1 MARSLR
7 RKKPLSSSEE
17 RTSDPPPIS
26 TCETD
31 GENIA
36 VPGYPGPPNV
46 AQPSRPRPTSKAGIV
61 LALLEAP
68 EGATLSKLIA
78 VTGWQAHTTRAAL
91 TGLRKRGFP
100 VAIAKVPGAGGV
112 TVSTY
117 RIAAPEVLRWRALRT
132 T

>member
-1 MARSLR
+1 MARSMR

-17 RTSDPPPIS
+17 RISDTPPIS
-26 TCETD
+26 ACETD

-36 VPGYPGPPNV
+36 APGYPLQSDV
-46 AQPSRPRPTSKAGIV
+46 TEPSRPRPTSKAGIV

-68 EGATLSKLIA
+68 EGATLARLMA

-91 TGLRKRGFP
+91 TGLRKRGHP
-100 VAIAKVPGAGGV
+100 VAIAKLPGADGV

-117 RIAAPEVLRWRALRT
+117 RIAAREAQ
-132 T
+132 

>member
-7 RKKPLSSSEE
+7 RKKPPSSSEE
-17 RTSDPPPIS
+17 RMSDTPPTS
-26 TCETD
+26 TCGTV

-36 VPGYPGPPNV
+36 PPGYPLQSSGTE
-46 AQPSRPRPTSKAGIV
+46 PSRPRPTSKAGIV

-68 EGATLSKLIA
+68 EGATLARLMA

-91 TGLRKRGFP
+91 TGLRKRGYP
-100 VAIAKVPGAGGV
+100 VAIAKLPGPDGV

-117 RIAAPEVLRWRALRT
+117 RIAVREAQ
-132 T
+132 

>member
-7 RKKPLSSSEE
+7 RKKPPSSSME
-17 RTSDPPPIS
+17 RVSGTSPTP
-26 TCETD
+26 TRGTD

-36 VPGYPGPPNV
+36 VLGYPLV
-46 AQPSRPRPTSKAGIV
+46 SDVTQASRPHPTSKAGIV

-68 EGATLSKLIA
+68 EGATLARLMA

-100 VAIAKVPGAGGV
+100 IAIAKGPVADGA

-117 RIAAPEVLRWRALRT
+117 RIAAREVL
-132 T
+132 